1 MQKMMGS
8 QMIHVKSRVSP
19 STRMPQRRKS
29 GAGMGIWDS
38 QSRAFRVA
46 RSGSRVRIQRPARI
60 RRRQRGSLLR

>member
-19 STRMPQRRKS
+19 STWMPQRRTL

-46 RSGSRVRIQRPARI
+46 RASRP
-60 RRRQRGSLLR
+60 SL